1 MRGARRHRCAP
12 PGRCPGRFP
21 RLPVAVVTAVAVVL
35 GAACGPRFDDAGT
48 DGAAPIGPSPAP
60 TTRTS
65 GTGPPTT
72 RPAPAAP
79 AVPPPLV
86 TDDEVRFGV
95 LVPVTGA
102 APVPDTFD
110 RGVNAYVDVVNR
122 QGGINGRRV
131 RIIIEDT
138 QSQAEVAKDRA
149 KKLLEQDRVLGI
161 IALDRLENHEAL
173 IRYLDPR
180 KVPNV
185 HLQTPAG
192 LGAERTWTF
201 NITIDQGDQGRLVAD
216 YFVRGLR
223 ARRVALITEN
233 SPLLEPGRRQFRDR
247 IRALGARVV
256 YDRRVEG
263 QQTEFAT
270 EALALSQ
277 RRPDV
282 VWLYMAPTTAASL
295 ANQTE
300 EAGFHPTWFANSI
313 SWGFNLTFSV
323 APKALRGARAFSPWL
338 PLDDPRTERY
348 QRAYRRLNPGME
360 PDDLGIIGWGMGQIL
375 VEAARRAGRDL
386 TRDAFRE
393 AMQNLEYRADVWVP
407 IRFGPGVRTGT
418 RSVAVLRERDGRWV
432 LERDFTTRF

>member
-1 MRGARRHRCAP
+1 MRTGGGAAPVGRAGRWRR
-12 PGRCPGRFP
+12 
-21 RLPVAVVTAVAVVL
+21 RLGLGLVAAVLL
-35 GAACGPRFDDAGT
+35 GACGPRFDETAPGGDLETPAATRRPSTPGP
-48 DGAAPIGPSPAP
+48 AAPPAE
-60 TTRTS
+60 
-65 GTGPPTT
+65 
-72 RPAPAAP
+72 PAVP

-86 TDDEVRFGV
+86 TDDEVRFG
-95 LVPVTGA
+95 LLIPVTGA

-110 RGVNAYVDVVNR
+110 RGVNAYIDVVNER
-122 QGGINGRRV
+122 GGVRGRRV
-131 RIIIEDT
+131 RILIEDT
-138 QSQAEVAKDRA
+138 QSQAEVAKDKA
-149 KKLLEQDRVLGI
+149 KKLIEQDRVLGI
-161 IALDRLENHEAL
+161 VALDRLENHEAL

-180 KVPNV
+180 RVPNV

-192 LGAERTWTF
+192 LPAERRWTF

-216 YFVRGLR
+216 YFVKALG
-223 ARRVALITEN
+223 ARRVAIITEN
-233 SPLLEPGRRQFRDR
+233 TPLLAPGRRQFLR
-247 IRALGARVV
+247 RARQLGAQVV
-256 YDRRVEG
+256 YERRVEG

-277 RRPDV
+277 RRPQA

-338 PLDDPRTERY
+338 PLDDPRTRAY
-348 QRAYRRLNPGME
+348 QRAYRRLNPGTE
-360 PDDLGIIGWGMGQIL
+360 PDDLGIIGWGIGQIL
-375 VEAARRAGRDL
+375 VEAARRAGPDL
-386 TRDAFRE
+386 TRESFRA
-393 AMQNLEYRADVWVP
+393 AMQNLDFRADVWVP

-418 RSVAVLRERDGRWV
+418 RSVAVLRERNGRWV